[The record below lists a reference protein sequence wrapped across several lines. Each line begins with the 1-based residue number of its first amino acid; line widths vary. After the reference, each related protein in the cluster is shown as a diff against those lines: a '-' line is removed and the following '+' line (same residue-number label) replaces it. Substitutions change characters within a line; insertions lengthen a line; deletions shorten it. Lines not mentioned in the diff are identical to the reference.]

1 MARQPRGAPPPG
13 GAPPHDRS
21 QQLIDAVNNLAA
33 AMHGLN
39 QGLPRMVEML
49 DAVSRQFAILITM
62 EAEKRGM
69 TVQNFITQAL
79 MQLGEKAFRGGR

>member
-1 MARQPRGAPPPG
+1 
-13 GAPPHDRS
+13 
-21 QQLIDAVNNLAA
+21 
-33 AMHGLN
+33 
-39 QGLPRMVEML
+39 MVEML